1 MSCGTASFASG
12 SVLADQAATTTRDAE
27 TSRIAEFQPSMIPS
41 LVQTAAYAR
50 EVLSLP
56 CGPSSRGVSADEIEK
71 LVGER
76 ARRQDVLY
84 EPDKAIQLA
93 MGEAALHV
101 RFGPRE
107 TMIGQLD
114 RLATVAG
121 LAGVGLGV
129 VPFSA
134 PFPVYPLT
142 DFILYDS
149 YVLIESITA
158 QQRLDGADEV
168 ALYEQFFQQLRDAA
182 ATGREAVRLIQ
193 WAAADLWS

>member
-1 MSCGTASFASG
+1 VSCGTASFASG

-50 EVLSLP
+50 

-76 ARRQDVLY
+76 ARRQDVIY

-107 TMIGQLD
+107 TMIG
-114 RLATVAG
+114 
-121 LAGVGLGV
+121 
-129 VPFSA
+129 
-134 PFPVYPLT
+134 
-142 DFILYDS
+142 
-149 YVLIESITA
+149 
-158 QQRLDGADEV
+158 
-168 ALYEQFFQQLRDAA
+168 
-182 ATGREAVRLIQ
+182 
-193 WAAADLWS
+193 

>member
-1 MSCGTASFASG
+1 LPVSSG
-12 SVLADQAATTTRDAE
+12 PITSQRTLLARRLRDLRATFGQLYRRHGSALADQAVTIARDAE

-56 CGPSSRGVSADEIEK
+56 CGPSSWGISADEIEK

-76 ARRQDVLY
+76 VRRQGVLY
-84 EPDKAIQLA
+84 EPGKSIQLM
-93 MGEAALHV
+93 MGEAAIHV

-121 LAGVGLGV
+121 LAGMELAV

-134 PFPVYPLT
+134 PFP
-142 DFILYDS
+142 LYRR
-149 YVLIESITA
+149 A
-158 QQRLDGADEV
+158 
-168 ALYEQFFQQLRDAA
+168 
-182 ATGREAVRLIQ
+182 
-193 WAAADLWS
+193 